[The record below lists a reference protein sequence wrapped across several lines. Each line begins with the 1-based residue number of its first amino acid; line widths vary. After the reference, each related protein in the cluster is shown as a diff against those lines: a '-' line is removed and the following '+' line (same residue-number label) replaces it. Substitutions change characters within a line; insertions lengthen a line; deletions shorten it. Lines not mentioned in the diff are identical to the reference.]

1 MCYEPADHT
10 VEPRQAAA
18 AWAIYAALLVTAL
31 CAGIGPANSH
41 NVSMHET
48 LWAQRGA
55 VMTTS
60 TWLHDEHGHI
70 GTGCAYH
77 SES

>member
-18 AWAIYAALLVTAL
+18 AWAIYAALLMTAL
-31 CAGIGPANSH
+31 GASSGPANSR
-41 NVSMHET
+41 SMHET
-48 LWAQRGA
+48 LLAQRGA
-55 VMTTS
+55 AMTTS